1 MYRTVT
7 YLEGKGVVFKE
18 ASNTDYEDSGIKW
31 GMSYDSVYAYVK
43 NNITSS
49 TDNARII
56 TNRAR
61 YNLSGATYYLF
72 DENNELNYFWHEFD
86 WSKEKNQP
94 NTVSELHKM
103 YEEKVIEE
111 FGVPDLTNTLNNSNF
126 LSYYSAWDMGI
137 YYATLETT
145 KYADGKVTVIMSFFD
160 RKKDK

>member
-1 MYRTVT
+1 
-7 YLEGKGVVFKE
+7 
-18 ASNTDYEDSGIKW
+18 
-31 GMSYDSVYAYVK
+31 
-43 NNITSS
+43 
-49 TDNARII
+49 
-56 TNRAR
+56 
-61 YNLSGATYYLF
+61 
-72 DENNELNYFWHEFD
+72 
-86 WSKEKNQP
+86 
-94 NTVSELHKM
+94 M